1 MVVELISVG
10 TEILLGNIVN
20 TNAAYLAEKC
30 ALLGCSLYH
39 QTVVG
44 DNEARLEEAIRQA
57 AERSDIVILTGG
69 LGPTKDDLTKEVT
82 AKVFGRKLH
91 MDAHSRERIEEYFRA
106 TKSRH
111 VTENNWKQA
120 MVPEG
125 AIVIDNHNGTAPGL
139 VLEDKERGKTAI
151 LIPGPPNEMKP
162 MFERDIA
169 PYLNRMQPEG
179 IYSHMV
185 KICGIGES
193 RAETMVADLMDAQ
206 TNPTLAPYAKTGEV
220 HFRITAR
227 AKSEEEA
234 EAMMQPML
242 AEMFRRFGDAVYTTE
257 EDVTLED
264 AVVRLLQEKGL
275 TVTTAES
282 CTGGKLAGRLLNVAG
297 ASDVY
302 REGYITYANASKEKL
317 LGVQHETLL
326 AHGAV
331 SEETAA
337 EMALG
342 AAKAADADA
351 ALSVTGIAGPGGGTK
366 EKPVG
371 LVYIGCAAGGHVTV
385 REYHFTGNR
394 EKNRDYAVVRA
405 LTLLREELLK
415 LSGEGKTIG
424 DEV

>member
-44 DNEARLEEAIRQA
+44 DNEERMEDAIRQA
-57 AERSDIVILTGG
+57 LDRSDIVILTGG

-82 AKVFGRKLH
+82 ARVFGRELYL
-91 MDAHSRERIEEYFRA
+91 DEHSKERIEAYFGRIGS
-106 TKSRH
+106 SRI
-111 VTENNWKQA
+111 TENNWKQA
-120 MVPEG
+120 LVPEG

-139 VLEDKERGKTAI
+139 IIEDPEKGKTAI

-162 MFERDIA
+162 MFEQDIA
-169 PYLNRMQPEG
+169 PYLNKLQPEG

-220 HFRITAR
+220 HFRVTAK

-234 EAMMQPML
+234 EELMKPMIE
-242 AEMFRRFGDAVYTTE
+242 EMYRRFGDAVYTINE
-257 EDVTLED
+257 QETLEENLV
-264 AVVRLLQEKGL
+264 ALLKEKGMTL
-275 TVTTAES
+275 STAES
-282 CTGGKLAGRLLNVAG
+282 CTGGKLAGRLLNAAG
-297 ASDVY
+297 ASEVFN
-302 REGYITYANASKEKL
+302 EGYITYANASKEKI
-317 LGVQHETLL
+317 LGVKHETLEEF
-326 AHGAV
+326 GAV
-331 SEETAA
+331 SAQTAEEMARGAANAA
-337 EMALG
+337 E
-342 AAKAADADA
+342 ADA

-371 LVYIGCAAGGHVTV
+371 LVYIGCAVNGRVTT
-385 REYHFTGNR
+385 RECHFTGNR

-405 LTLLREELLK
+405 LTLLREELLAAGQQQK
-415 LSGEGKTIG
+415 
-424 DEV
+424 